1 MNTQKAAY
9 WLALA
14 VFGLALHSEYRHG
27 SFPALHR
34 AADRASF
41 TLCQLATHA
50 ERAVAVAKLLIV
62 RPALGTNDLLA
73 AADARQL
80 REGRAEMLRDQ
91 VQSQIE
97 LHRNLAQEQAEM
109 LRDQSRA
116 RADMVRTLVDLRRAQ
131 FEQARSRMAS
141 QILVSNTANRRMIV
155 VRPSGCSKTSS
166 RVAIIGSDDRP
177 NRDEDS
183 D

>member
-62 RPALGTNDLLA
+62 RPLATDGLLA

-116 RADMVRTLVDLRRAQ
+116 RADMVRALVDLRRTQ

-141 QILVSNTANRRMIV
+141 QILISNTANRRMIV